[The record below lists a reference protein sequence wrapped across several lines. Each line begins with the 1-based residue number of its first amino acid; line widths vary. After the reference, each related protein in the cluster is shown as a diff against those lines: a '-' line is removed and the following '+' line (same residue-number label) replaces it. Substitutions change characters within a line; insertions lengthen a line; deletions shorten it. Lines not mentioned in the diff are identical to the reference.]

1 MHYVNNSKD
10 NNNILFNYFEDF
22 DEFQK
27 EIAEIARNSQKL
39 QNFYNLYLLKKNIE
53 TKINES
59 NGHNLVQNIVLN
71 MKNNDAGDLYNNKI
85 KIDNLIK
92 IICLDKA
99 LNLITYA
106 NSNNNN
112 IIINDNNNIN
122 NFIENIS
129 EDNIIYEILQL
140 CQDKNYKNILNNKGE
155 YPEKTFYEKTV
166 KFLQDYFD
174 NYIMPL
180 ENPEEVKENCYIIL
194 FLLNECIK
202 NKKISYNDVKMF
214 IAEICNKCIIVD
226 NDYINNK
233 FNDYDEDDKNENQ
246 KKNLKYKKTAELS
259 IVLKLLR
266 CFDNFKEIFLNAIN
280 GIKEDEMNKNEE
292 NRILYLL
299 EFVNILNNLI
309 KPEIMDNFNNNIDN
323 KMEEEE
329 EEIN

>member
-1 MHYVNNSKD
+1 MN
-10 NNNILFNYFEDF
+10 
-22 DEFQK
+22 
-27 EIAEIARNSQKL
+27 
-39 QNFYNLYLLKKNIE
+39 
-53 TKINES
+53 
-59 NGHNLVQNIVLN
+59 
-71 MKNNDAGDLYNNKI
+71 
-85 KIDNLIK
+85 
-92 IICLDKA
+92 
-99 LNLITYA
+99 
-106 NSNNNN
+106 
-112 IIINDNNNIN
+112 
-122 NFIENIS
+122 
-129 EDNIIYEILQL
+129 
-140 CQDKNYKNILNNKGE
+140 NYKNILNYKGE
-155 YPEKTFYEKTV
+155 YPHKTFYEKAI
-166 KFLQDYFD
+166 KFLEDYFN
-174 NYIMPL
+174 NYIMTMQNQN
-180 ENPEEVKENCYIIL
+180 EIKENCYIIL